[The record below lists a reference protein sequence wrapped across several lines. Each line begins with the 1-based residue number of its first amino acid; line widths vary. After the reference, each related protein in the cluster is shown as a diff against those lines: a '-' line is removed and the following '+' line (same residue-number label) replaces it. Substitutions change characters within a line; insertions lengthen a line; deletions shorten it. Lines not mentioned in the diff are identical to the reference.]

1 LQPPS
6 IASSTIALGS
16 EVRGIHGKARAR
28 AVLDPLVDRQDA
40 HVPCPAEP
48 AVAEDLLE
56 VPQRRVR
63 AIGLRDD
70 AIDEVWAR

>member
-1 LQPPS
+1 
-6 IASSTIALGS
+6 
-16 EVRGIHGKARAR
+16 
-28 AVLDPLVDRQDA
+28 VLDALVDRQDA
-40 HVPCPAEP
+40 DVAGAGQP

-70 AIDEVWAR
+70 AIDEVRAW